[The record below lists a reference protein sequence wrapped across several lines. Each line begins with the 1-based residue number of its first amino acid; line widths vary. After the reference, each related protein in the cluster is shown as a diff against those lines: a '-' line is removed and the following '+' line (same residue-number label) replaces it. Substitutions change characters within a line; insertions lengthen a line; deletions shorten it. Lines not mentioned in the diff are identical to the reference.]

1 MAKKILIVILGL
13 VVTGCAMESQ
23 MKPPMQTIMDQHI
36 PGSAFD
42 KTEKGFY
49 TAEVVLKPRKPIV
62 GMGKAHL
69 IVHNHE
75 AVDIPG
81 LDITATLF
89 MAETGVESSRKPT
102 IKDARKGL
110 YKIDNLYY
118 DSPGMWKMKLEIKG
132 RRASDVVLLSLPQV
146 WEASEADPSK
156 DIPIFGLD

>member
-1 MAKKILIVILGL
+1 MVKKILVIILSL
-13 VVTGCAMESQ
+13 VVTGCAMDHK

-49 TAEVVLKPRKPIV
+49 TTEVVLKPRKPIV
-62 GMGKAHL
+62 GMGRGHL

-75 AVDIPG
+75 AVDTPG
-81 LDITATLF
+81 LDITATLY
-89 MAETGVESSRKPT
+89 MSETGVESSKKPVL
-102 IKDARKGL
+102 KDVRKGL
-110 YKIDNLYY
+110 YKVNNLFY
-118 DSPGMWKMKLEIKG
+118 DAPGMWNLKLEIRG
-132 RRASDVVLLSLPQV
+132 RSVSDVVVLSLPQV